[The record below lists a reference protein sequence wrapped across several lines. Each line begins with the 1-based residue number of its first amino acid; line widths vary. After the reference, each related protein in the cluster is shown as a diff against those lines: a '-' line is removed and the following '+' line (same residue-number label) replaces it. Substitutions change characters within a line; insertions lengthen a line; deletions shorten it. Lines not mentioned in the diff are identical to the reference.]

1 MELNLK
7 DRKAIKNGNIKL
19 LGYEDGFG
27 RNNINRVWEM
37 LNDPVDSSFARNN
50 ISDTLY
56 DLNEQAAEKATRF

>member
-1 MELNLK
+1 MELKLK

-19 LGYEDGFG
+19 PGYEDGFG
-27 RNNINRVWEM
+27 RNNINRVWGM
-37 LNDPVDSSFARNN
+37 LNDPGDSSFARNN